1 MQILPNGA
9 ECLGRE
15 AGSYQIRIELRNTTG
30 WVDKVAGIR
39 HNVAITIG
47 GATLNQPSSGDDK
60 LAALR
65 LHHSLNLRAQAVSD
79 PAFTSGHPFFD
90 ARDLVQVK
98 YEMLRR
104 ARQEGQPVSQVA
116 AAFGFSRPSFYAA
129 QALFEQAGLPGLVPQ
144 RPGPRRAHKLSEA
157 VVDFLEQCLAED
169 SSLRSSQL
177 VQLLE
182 ERFSLSVHPRSI
194 ERALERRR
202 KKGLRS
208 STRTASLLPP
218 AP

>member
-1 MQILPNGA
+1 MA
-9 ECLGRE
+9 
-15 AGSYQIRIELRNTTG
+15 
-30 WVDKVAGIR
+30 WVDRVAWIR
-39 HNVAITIG
+39 HNVSITTG
-47 GATLNQPSSGDDK
+47 GATLNQPSSDDDK

-65 LHHSLNLRAQAVSD
+65 LHHALNPKAQAVSD

-129 QALFEQAGLPGLVPQ
+129 QALFEQTGLLGLVPQ
-144 RPGPRRAHKLSEA
+144 RPGPRRAHKLSEE
-157 VVDFLEQCLAED
+157 VVDFLEQRLTED

-177 VQLLE
+177 AQLLE
-182 ERFSLSVHPRSI
+182 ERFSLSVHPRSV

-208 STRTASLLPP
+208 STRAVSPFPP
-218 AP
+218 TP